1 MHRCVVEAQ
10 PTRATSPPPHMAAM
24 IDRDGQQIAHVPYVQ
39 ICRRPVEIESI
50 ELSSRARAHA
60 RVMTNT
66 HTRAHT
72 VSLANVRAQ
81 RRTEC
86 VCVCVWHTF
95 CVCCPRAC
103 SQKYKNWLRTEG
115 IIETIGTLASAYL
128 GWLTCRQSRAQR
140 TVRRN
145 WQEFP
150 VRRNATS
157 AQTQTLRRDCVR
169 AVS

>member
-1 MHRCVVEAQ
+1 MCSNNTNDTLKPTMVRTPTVGKRPTYCARSFRWLIAATNMHRCVVEAQ

-86 VCVCVWHTF
+86 VCVCLTHILRMLPTRMLPKIQKLIENGGNYWNNWHA
-95 CVCCPRAC
+95 R
-103 SQKYKNWLRTEG
+103 
-115 IIETIGTLASAYL
+115 
-128 GWLTCRQSRAQR
+128 
-140 TVRRN
+140 
-145 WQEFP
+145 
-150 VRRNATS
+150 
-157 AQTQTLRRDCVR
+157 
-169 AVS
+169 